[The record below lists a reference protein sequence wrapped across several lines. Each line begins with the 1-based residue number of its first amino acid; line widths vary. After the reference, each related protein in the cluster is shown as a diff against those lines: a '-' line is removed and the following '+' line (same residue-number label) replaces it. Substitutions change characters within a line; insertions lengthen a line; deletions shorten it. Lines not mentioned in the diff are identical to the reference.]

1 MGKKLFSK
9 YVIRRQLR
17 SIQDYVK
24 VFLAIQSGLDRQVEL
39 RLLARPVSHGHEDFS
54 RFQSEFKALAQLDHP
69 HIIRVFDVGYT
80 KTRIY
85 YTTEYRQ
92 SISLEQLLTKIG
104 APLTRHEITEV
115 ALAIGS
121 ALQHIHSQDLLHRN
135 LTTETVFYD
144 LDNQRPYIADFSLL
158 KQLEAV
164 SLPAGTSVKRFVS
177 IPTPELFAG
186 IPFDQLTDLYLFGA
200 LLYRLATNRH
210 PFPAPEKL
218 AQLQPETV
226 FEVKRPT
233 IHNTRLSARW
243 EGLILKLLAPKREER
258 FQSAKEFLQELESQK
273 LAMDAESLIN
283 RQRSEILQNIREK
296 IEDEEGSNDK
306 EQTETEEREPLSE
319 RVAANAKELVGIVPG
334 GFKTIGAAIGAFI
347 ITLILI
353 SILLQPGPVQPRRTG
368 RANLELRMSRQEA
381 EDALLKITATL
392 KYSGIPERVFLQKW
406 AVLRAY
412 TLALPETERSKVLT
426 YGSVLAIKLKFYRDP
441 GGATDDLKAALKKC
455 DTYIKQKK

>member
-92 SISLEQLLTKIG
+92 SISLEQLLAKIG

-121 ALQHIHSQDLLHRN
+121 ALDHIHSQDLLHRN

-186 IPFDQLTDLYLFGA
+186 EPFDQLTDLYLFGA

-210 PFPAPEKL
+210 PFPTPDKV
-218 AQLQPETV
+218 AQLQPDAV
-226 FEVKRPT
+226 FDVKRPT
-233 IHNTRLSARW
+233 IHNQRLSARW
-243 EGLILKLLAPKREER
+243 EGLILKLLAPNREER
-258 FQSAKEFLQELESQK
+258 FQSAKEFLAELQSQK
-273 LAMDAESLIN
+273 MAMDAESLIN
-283 RQRSEILQNIREK
+283 RQRSEILQNIRDK
-296 IEDEEGSNDK
+296 IKDDQDEDDQDEDES
-306 EQTETEEREPLSE
+306 ERESLGE
-319 RVAANAKELVGIVPG
+319 KLTVGAKELIELVPG
-334 GFKTIGAAIGAFI
+334 GMKTIGATLCAFI
-347 ITLILI
+347 VTIVVI
-353 SILLQPGPVQPRRTG
+353 SLLLQPGPVQPRNPR
-368 RANLELRMSRQEA
+368 RANLDLRMSRQEA

-412 TLALPETERSKVLT
+412 ILALPEKERSKVLS

-441 GGATDDLKAALKKC
+441 GGATEELKAALKKC
-455 DTYIKQKK
+455 DAYIKQKK